1 MALSLLITFKFTIL
15 HGLEYIHY
23 PVDIIHQITIFR
35 TQVIS
40 GLSEPT
46 ICFPNHNFL
55 IEICPLLNPT
65 NICAHS
71 LRFFANFWFP
81 CLCQLSL
88 NWWSR
93 WRQLGP
99 TPSPGR
105 TMLPH
110 SPAGCPDSGEST
122 HLTWF
127 VPWET
132 EVKKVHLITKLL
144 TKSRIWFLKCFTWL
158 SLVPWEHNYSLN
170 RFTYSTVDGHQ
181 YGKYN
186 SPWIHLVIAKIW
198 ISIGKQSSE
207 KFPVYVYPGKLWRLL
222 S

>member
-1 MALSLLITFKFTIL
+1 MSIEHLCTFIVFLASFDSCVYASFLWIGGQGGVNLVQLPPLGEQCYLTHLL
-15 HGLEYIHY
+15 G
-23 PVDIIHQITIFR
+23 
-35 TQVIS
+35 
-40 GLSEPT
+40 
-46 ICFPNHNFL
+46 
-55 IEICPLLNPT
+55 
-65 NICAHS
+65 
-71 LRFFANFWFP
+71 
-81 CLCQLSL
+81 
-88 NWWSR
+88 
-93 WRQLGP
+93 GP
-99 TPSPGR
+99 TVEKVHTSHDSPN
-105 TMLPH
+105 
-110 SPAGCPDSGEST
+110 
-122 HLTWF
+122 F
-127 VPWET
+127 VPWQT

-186 SPWIHLVIAKIW
+186 SPRIHSVIAKIW